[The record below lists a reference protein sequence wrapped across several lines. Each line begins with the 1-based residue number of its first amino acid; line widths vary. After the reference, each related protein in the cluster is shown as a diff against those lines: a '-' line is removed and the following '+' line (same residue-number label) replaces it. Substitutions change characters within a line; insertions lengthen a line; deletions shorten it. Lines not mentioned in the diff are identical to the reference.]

1 MSNCLLNLE
10 QIEFVQLG
18 CSMGEIRL
26 MNLQEIKFVKDKY
39 ITLTIALILFLLEN
53 DHYVVLF
60 IEVFSNLS
68 VIPPTVQTSIDVY
81 RY

>member
-1 MSNCLLNLE
+1 MSNYLLNLE

-18 CSMGEIRL
+18 CSIGEIRL
-26 MNLQEIKFVKDKY
+26 MNLKDKY

-60 IEVFSNLS
+60 IEVFSNLT